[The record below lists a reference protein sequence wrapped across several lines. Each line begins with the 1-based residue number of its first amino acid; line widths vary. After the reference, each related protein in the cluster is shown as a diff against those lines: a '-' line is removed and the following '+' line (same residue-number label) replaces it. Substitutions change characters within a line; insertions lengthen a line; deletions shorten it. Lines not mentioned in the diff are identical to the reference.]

1 MWPLMVLFVKEMV
14 YLNAHYSV
22 QYYGL
27 RSVFVFYNNWTLEI
41 KIKHRY
47 NDTDSALMD

>member
-1 MWPLMVLFVKEMV
+1 MD

-22 QYYGL
+22 LWGIYGL
-27 RSVFVFYNNWTLEI
+27 TRSVLAFYSNWTVKI

-47 NDTDSALMD
+47 KYTDSALMG

>member
-1 MWPLMVLFVKEMV
+1 MEMV

-22 QYYGL
+22 L
-27 RSVFVFYNNWTLEI
+27 VDLWVNKVSISFFNNWTLKI

-47 NDTDSALMD
+47 NYTDLTLMG

>member
-1 MWPLMVLFVKEMV
+1 MV

-22 QYYGL
+22 LWGFMGSQGQCL
-27 RSVFVFYNNWTLEI
+27 DFYNNFALKI

-47 NDTDSALMD
+47 NYTDSALMG